1 MNHYT
6 YCLTVDNFFYWG
18 VRSCSCS
25 PEKDINYMSSS
36 KLVQAMR
43 LRGIQFKKEIVNT
56 FNSRKE
62 AEIGEQ
68 ELFDLTDIEDVNCLN
83 LNSHKQPYYPM
94 RAAIKIE
101 HVKKTFPKMQYTRT
115 DIRDNFN
122 IITPNDLK
130 YRITNYKNVW
140 TFVDHPDKLR
150 QYWPTTGTLSYEPGR
165 SDLLMTRKANGE
177 LKHYI
182 TDMSNII
189 GSEYEWAKELLT
201 NHMITGQKTPV
212 MQFVLDV
219 VELFEG
225 EELKEIFHLFINNI
239 GDNRAWLVNK
249 FYDETKSKL
258 KKLYTTDEFKIIT
271 NELKSLE

>member
-43 LRGIQFKKEIVNT
+43 LRGIQFKKEIVTT
-56 FNSRKE
+56 FNSRKG
-62 AEIGEQ
+62 A
-68 ELFDLTDIEDVNCLN
+68 
-83 LNSHKQPYYPM
+83 
-94 RAAIKIE
+94 
-101 HVKKTFPKMQYTRT
+101 
-115 DIRDNFN
+115 
-122 IITPNDLK
+122 
-130 YRITNYKNVW
+130 
-140 TFVDHPDKLR
+140 
-150 QYWPTTGTLSYEPGR
+150 
-165 SDLLMTRKANGE
+165 
-177 LKHYI
+177 
-182 TDMSNII
+182 
-189 GSEYEWAKELLT
+189 
-201 NHMITGQKTPV
+201 
-212 MQFVLDV
+212 
-219 VELFEG
+219 
-225 EELKEIFHLFINNI
+225 ELKEIFHLFINNI